1 MVNRDNNYDNAIA
14 EVIAKY
20 RDTAIKD
27 AVVGVPL
34 EQRLP
39 YPAAVKKAYKEAS
52 VKASREVN
60 VLTKRP
66 TRTTNK

>member
-1 MVNRDNNYDNAIA
+1 MKTTNDNVIA

-20 RDTAIKD
+20 KETAAKEATI
-27 AVVGVPL
+27 GVPI
-34 EQRLP
+34 EPKLP
-39 YPAAVKKAYKEAS
+39 YPVAVKKAYKAAS

-66 TRTTNK
+66 TRTTHK